1 MVVYV
6 TSQGARIEK
15 EGRRLIIH
23 GKDFKQTLFSSRLEQ
38 LVLFGNV
45 SITAPAMHVLFGKDI
60 DTVFLRR
67 DGSYVGR
74 FAMQEPANATLRKRQ
89 FALCDD
95 LNFRLKV
102 GRSIVLAKILNQAT
116 VLARIKR
123 ARNKPQALVAANNI
137 RELARGLERTTTC
150 DALRG
155 IEGKAAAI
163 YFPHLQL
170 GFTKDWGFRKRVRRP
185 PTDPVNCVLSFLYT
199 LLTNRCYAAIRRAG
213 LDPQPGILH
222 DLSYG
227 RASLPLDLVEEFRAL
242 LADTLTLSL
251 FNMSMLHKDDFESP
265 KPVQPEPVLTE
276 EDRKNENL
284 KKVLSDPLGAI
295 SESGSAQ
302 PVAEED
308 CGDPEG
314 ENELPQ
320 EPSKAIL
327 LTKNAIKTVISAF
340 SQKMET
346 AFHHPHAGREMTYGE
361 AIVYQARQLR
371 RVIDGSAESYV
382 PLTLR

>member
-6 TSQGARIEK
+6 ISQGSRIEK
-15 EGRRLIIH
+15 EGRRLIVH
-23 GKDFKQTLFSSRLEQ
+23 GKDFKQILFASHLEQ

-45 SITAPAMHVLFGKDI
+45 SITAPAMHVLFAKGI

-67 DGSYVGR
+67 DGRYVGR
-74 FAMQEPANATLRKRQ
+74 LAMQEPANAVLRKRQ

-95 LNFRLKV
+95 QDFRVSV

-123 ARNKPQALVAANNI
+123 ARNRPQALVAANNI
-137 RELARGLERTTTC
+137 RELARGLERATTC

-163 YFPHLQL
+163 YFAHLQL

-199 LLTNRCYAAIRRAG
+199 LLTNRCHAAIRQAG

-242 LADTLTLSL
+242 LGDTLTLSL
-251 FNMSMLHKDDFESP
+251 FNMSMLHKDHFESP
-265 KPVQPEPVLTE
+265 KPVEPIPMLTE
-276 EDRKNENL
+276 EDRKNQTL
-284 KKVLSDPLGAI
+284 KRVLSDPLGAM
-295 SESGSAQ
+295 SESPQSDTDD
-302 PVAEED
+302 ED
-308 CGDPEG
+308 DRGDPE
-314 ENELPQ
+314 EEAELPQ
-320 EPSKAIL
+320 EQNKAIL
-327 LTKNAIKTVISAF
+327 LTKDAIKTIISAF

-346 AFHHPHAGREMTYGE
+346 TFHHPHAGREMTYAE
-361 AIVYQARQLR
+361 AIIFQARQLR